1 MISTEKNPRAT
12 IIVAIEPKDTSPSG
26 MRGTRWLRSVIH
38 QPAVGRPE
46 QHDLCAAAA
55 EVRTGVIGS
64 YFGGLG
70 AFLTW
75 LAGLRSSSFV
85 A

>member
-26 MRGTRWLRSVIH
+26 DARHAVASERH
-38 QPAVGRPE
+38 PPANRGRPE

-55 EVRTGVIGS
+55 EVGTAVIGS
-64 YFGGLG
+64 YSAPLTRHFG
-70 AFLTW
+70 AVDT
-75 LAGLRSSSFV
+75 RSP
-85 A
+85 

>member
-12 IIVAIEPKDTSPSG
+12 IVAIEPKDTSPSG

-38 QPAVGRPE
+38 PPTVGRPE

-55 EVRTGVIGS
+55 EVGTAVIGS
-64 YFGGLG
+64 YS
-70 AFLTW
+70 AI
-75 LAGLRSSSFV
+75 RSDGQN
-85 A
+85 